1 MIISKG
7 TPGNYTPS
15 QPFIFRKRLEKID
28 WRRLGKPCFI
38 QCFLPPSAAVDVNRI
53 ASQIDIETLQELL
66 SCVAFC
72 DITTEIDVRYVDAN
86 LIKLFQLAQL
96 LVEYLLY
103 SQDYLKSTVN
113 ALKEENDGLKSL
125 DYPKPPHVRLTVRGF
140 FQNLSQ
146 IQQQLAEKTNRLT
159 AVRRE
164 CHRRRLL
171 LLAQQQLMDS
181 GPQSYHRCS
190 YCPKAFLNASFL
202 AAHIHR
208 RHSENVHHQPIQK
221 TMGQPAELHPLSSDI
236 AGTQNNNTVI
246 LRVYAVCVRY
256 DMAQC

>member
-15 QPFIFRKRLEKID
+15 QPFIFRKRMEKID
-28 WRRLGKPCFI
+28 WRRL
-38 QCFLPPSAAVDVNRI
+38 AAADVNRI
-53 ASQIDIETLQELL
+53 ASQIDVETLQELL
-66 SCVAFC
+66 SSVAFC
-72 DITTEIDVRYVDAN
+72 DITTEIDTRYVDAN

-103 SQDYLKSTVN
+103 SQDYLTSTVN
-113 ALKEENDGLKSL
+113 ALKEENEGLKS
-125 DYPKPPHVRLTVRGF
+125 
-140 FQNLSQ
+140 NLAQ
-146 IQQQLAEKTNRLT
+146 IQQQLAEKTNRLN

-181 GPQSYHRCS
+181 GPQSYHRCL

-208 RHSENVHHQPIQK
+208 RHSENAHHHPIQQP
-221 TMGQPAELHPLSSDI
+221 MGQPTALHPLSSDI
-236 AGTQNNNTVI
+236 VGTQNNNTVI
-246 LRVYAVCVRY
+246 LRLHAVCVTQV
-256 DMAQC
+256 MVKI